1 MNRESADAYIKDG
14 CGRCELYRTVDC
26 KVLLW
31 TDALEALREIL
42 LETELKEEMKWGVP
56 CYTLDGKNVLM
67 MTSFRRSCALSF
79 FKGAAFDDPE
89 GLLTKPGPNSRYG
102 RLLEFTSLEQVE
114 LLREQTEAFVQTA
127 IQAERD
133 GIEVDVGDETEP
145 VPSELEELLASDPDL
160 SSAFDKLTPGR
171 KRSHILYV
179 SGAKQS
185 ATRTRRAEKCAPKI
199 TAGKGFN
206 ER

>member
-1 MNRESADAYIKDG
+1 MNTESVDAYIEDG
-14 CGRCELYRTVDC
+14 CGRCDLYRTADC

-31 TDALEALREIL
+31 TDALVALRQML
-42 LETELKEEMKWGVP
+42 LETELEEEMKWGVP

-67 MTSFRRSCALSF
+67 MTSFRRGCALSF

-89 GLLTKPGPNSRYG
+89 GLLTKPGPNSRYA

-114 LLREQTEAFVQTA
+114 SLREQTEAFIQVA

-133 GIEVDVGDETEP
+133 GVEVVVEDDEPMPE
-145 VPSELEELLASDPDL
+145 ELERRLATDAGLAD
-160 SSAFDKLTPGR
+160 AFEKLTPGR
-171 KRSHILYV
+171 QRSHILHI

-185 ATRTRRAEKCAPKI
+185 ATRERRVEKCAPKI
-199 TAGKGFN
+199 IAGKGFN

>member
-89 GLLTKPGPNSRYG
+89 GPRKRPSCPPTGHLRSIRHWPHHKRKRNFCRRPHRWNPPYSSGWRGT
-102 RLLEFTSLEQVE
+102 TSSGHSLPTH
-114 LLREQTEAFVQTA
+114 L
-127 IQAERD
+127 
-133 GIEVDVGDETEP
+133 G
-145 VPSELEELLASDPDL
+145 S
-160 SSAFDKLTPGR
+160 PGR
-171 KRSHILYV
+171 TKRKEDRE
-179 SGAKQS
+179 G
-185 ATRTRRAEKCAPKI
+185 
-199 TAGKGFN
+199 
-206 ER
+206 